1 MTANQ
6 ALKTKEFYLLWIML
20 FINISC
26 GLGLI
31 SAASPMAQDM
41 TGMSA
46 EAAAL
51 MVGILGLFNGFGRLL
66 WAALSDYIGRPLT
79 FTLLLVVSLII
90 SALLLVAHVPIIF
103 IIAMSLVMTC
113 YGAGFSLLPAYL
125 SDIFGTRELAAIH
138 GFALT
143 AWAMAGLAGPIL
155 LSSTYELFNNYTTT
169 LLVFIVIYLI
179 ALLLSLYLTRLVK
192 KNT

>member
-1 MTANQ
+1 
-6 ALKTKEFYLLWIML
+6 
-20 FINISC
+20 
-26 GLGLI
+26 
-31 SAASPMAQDM
+31 
-41 TGMSA
+41 
-46 EAAAL
+46 
-51 MVGILGLFNGFGRLL
+51 
-66 WAALSDYIGRPLT
+66 
-79 FTLLLVVSLII
+79 
-90 SALLLVAHVPIIF
+90 
-103 IIAMSLVMTC
+103 MTC